1 MNNLSENMVFGLV
14 TFILV
19 SWTISLIFVIH
30 TYNKDMNY
38 LHEIVE
44 YQGEVLKTIKIDM
57 EPISQFKGLN
67 QYRTFSCTVG
77 EGQMYYD

>member
-1 MNNLSENMVFGLV
+1 MNNLSETMVFGLV
-14 TFILV
+14 TFILI

-30 TYNKDMNY
+30 NYNKDMNY

-77 EGQMYYD
+77 DGQMYYD